1 MAEAEE
7 MAGKSVG
14 DICDRIRTT
23 FLDLAR
29 SVEHSDIEIGRC
41 KRDFEL
47 AEEEG
52 ATAEAESALLAALR
66 SKCEHLQE
74 SLKEGTG
81 VISTVVTAVQKRT
94 EDDDGIV
101 EDLHGTNT
109 KLREGSK
116 ALKGELEEN
125 RERTT
130 ELEKERAKAA
140 AALNDVTRRLKDAKR
155 RAAPYTTQA
164 PQVSFDPRMAT
175 VFAGFQD
182 TKREI
187 VSDLEKAKARF
198 SFYLS
203 ESSADGA
210 VQGFSLADLS
220 TEEVEG
226 LKQDVNDWIEQQS
239 GDDSVQRLGAQREE
253 LLALG
258 WPSEFCD
265 VASEQALSATVDDLA
280 ARWKKRI
287 ETSVSARE
295 GEVAKF
301 LRDDAKLLQWC
312 RQERTNLEALKEPH
326 HVQEFCAS
334 LIQNIGTMDDSFN
347 FLAQKGQLLLPSREI
362 AKALVEVNEVW
373 LNLQLYAYERQ
384 THIMLEIHQRSKLE
398 DEVRAFAGFPQ
409 KVDGWLDS
417 VKQTLEIPEDS
428 VSKSVVRE
436 PLEECKSLK
445 RELEKFGGFG
455 DRVHEF
461 STRMESLRDN
471 YATLRRSV
479 LSRLTFMASERR
491 TVSDL
496 AEQRKREFVDRC
508 DELRTWVTQ
517 QSEGTS
523 WQDVNTQ
530 LKSVWQSLEDG
541 MGEKKEEIPQP
552 EAPADEGQEF

>member
-1 MAEAEE
+1 

-29 SVEHSDIEIGRC
+29 SVEHSDIEIGQC
-41 KRDFEL
+41 KRAIEL
-47 AEEEG
+47 AEQATDPEG
-52 ATAEAESALLAALR
+52 ATVEAEEALLAALR
-66 SKCEHLQE
+66 RKCEHLQA
-74 SLKEGTG
+74 SLNEGTG
-81 VISTVVTAVQKRT
+81 VISTVVTTVQKRT
-94 EDDDGIV
+94 DEDDGIV
-101 EDLHGTNT
+101 EELDGTNT
-109 KLREGSK
+109 DLRERSK
-116 ALKGELEEN
+116 ALKGRLEES

-130 ELEKERAKAA
+130 ELEKDKAKAA
-140 AALNDVTRRLKDAKR
+140 AAFSDVDRRLKDAKR

-175 VFAGFQD
+175 VFAGFQE
-182 TKREI
+182 TKRQL
-187 VSDLEKAKARF
+187 VSDIEKAKARF

-203 ESSADGA
+203 EGSADGA
-210 VQGFSLADLS
+210 VLGFSLADLS

-239 GDDSVQRLGAQREE
+239 GEDLAKLEAARQE

-265 VASEQALSATVDDLA
+265 VTSLQEQSAYVNDLA
-280 ARWKKRI
+280 ESWKKRI
-287 ETSVSARE
+287 ETSVTTRE
-295 GEVAKF
+295 GERAKF
-301 LRDDAKLLQWC
+301 IRDDAKLLHWC

-334 LIQNIGTMDDSFN
+334 LIQNIGTLDDSFN
-347 FLAQKGQLLLPSREI
+347 FLVQKAQLLLPSREI

-373 LNLQLYAYERQ
+373 LNLQLHAYERQ
-384 THIMLEIHQRSKLE
+384 MHIMLEIHQRSKLE

-479 LSRLTFMASERR
+479 LSKLTFVTNDKR

-496 AEQRKREFVDRC
+496 AEQRKREFVERC
-508 DELRTWVTQ
+508 DELRDWVKQ

-523 WQDVNTQ
+523 WQQ
-530 LKSVWQSLEDG
+530 LNEQFKSVCQSLEDG
-541 MGEKKEEIPQP
+541 LGEKKEEAIPQP
-552 EAPADEGQEF
+552 EVPADDADEQF